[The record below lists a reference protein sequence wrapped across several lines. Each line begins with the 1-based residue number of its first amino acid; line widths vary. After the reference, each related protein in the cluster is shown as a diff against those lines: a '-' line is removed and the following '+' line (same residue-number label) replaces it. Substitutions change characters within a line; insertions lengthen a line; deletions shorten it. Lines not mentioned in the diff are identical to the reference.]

1 MSLSNTRKNRG
12 RYGIVSGWTVLS
24 HAQKAGS
31 RFFILETTKPGTL
44 VLFDRWPPPWT
55 ITPRSATATD
65 GPAIPM
71 KSMFFTIFISI
82 FYAIG
87 LGLLLYA
94 LWSAKRSNAAA
105 NWPTANGKITSCAL
119 SEKNDGDGGTTYEV
133 KVQYDYS
140 VDGRNFSGSRLA
152 FGYAGTSGK
161 NAHQQ
166 IYKALRSARTVAV
179 RYDPTDP
186 ANSTLSFGIHRS
198 IRFQFAFAITWLAF
212 VVGFTVIWWV
222 SSQGDNVLLRNMIVH

>member
-1 MSLSNTRKNRG
+1 
-12 RYGIVSGWTVLS
+12 
-24 HAQKAGS
+24 
-31 RFFILETTKPGTL
+31 
-44 VLFDRWPPPWT
+44 
-55 ITPRSATATD
+55 
-65 GPAIPM
+65 M

-152 FGYAGTSGK
+152 FGYAGSSGK

-166 IYKALRSARTVAV
+166 IYKALHSARTVAV
-179 RYDPTDP
+179 RYDPSDP

-212 VVGFTVIWWV
+212 VFGFTVIWWV
-222 SSQGDNVLLRNMIVH
+222 AAQNDSVLLKNMIVH